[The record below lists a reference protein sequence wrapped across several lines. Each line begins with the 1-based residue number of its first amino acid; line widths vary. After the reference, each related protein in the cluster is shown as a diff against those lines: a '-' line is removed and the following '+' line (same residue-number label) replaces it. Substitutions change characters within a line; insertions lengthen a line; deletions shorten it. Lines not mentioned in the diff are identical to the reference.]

1 LDNRVHQ
8 YLIDQAHNRFIADFF
23 SQPVVQY
30 YQALFDHA
38 APATAVVARMARQH
52 RNILRALIARDW
64 TQARRALS
72 ERIRSQQ
79 EVVGSLMNRA
89 KGENTP

>member
-1 LDNRVHQ
+1 
-8 YLIDQAHNRFIADFF
+8 
-23 SQPVVQY
+23 
-30 YQALFDHA
+30 
-38 APATAVVARMARQH
+38 VARMARQH

-64 TQARRALS
+64 TQARKALS
-72 ERIRSQQ
+72 EHIRSQQ